1 MQLNQYQDPDRLTD
15 DKDWATHVHAR
26 EVSERRADGLCMDT
40 LSGSTKLRRKASI
53 PSVSQFRGAS
63 EAVPKLP
70 VSSQTNPD
78 DKQNGRNNTSGPEP
92 QASEGFNQDASPYVV
107 TAAERSSP
115 EVVRRFEYTWETLL
129 CQPSDVRIT
138 RSQSFNWDDPEYK
151 KPNGKTRSF
160 TLASGKQGRVNR
172 TVRSKSL
179 RGYTHRDLAALG
191 VAETAPFDKTV
202 ISAKRRD
209 ENTKGIKSKKSPKTQ
224 KTVTE
229 PGIEVTKPECTAKN
243 KKIKRSGSAP
253 SARPREKVANTDVE
267 GSLSRRL
274 SSRWI
279 PDPDYQAVSMEELVS
294 AAQQQ
299 VKATR
304 NDNVCVVEIHNVPRD
319 RDSKASRLGGI
330 AASQVRDRSLSASI
344 LQSSRCHENQTNCST
359 TVDVKTLPIPGVAKR
374 VPTLLPN
381 NQSPDKNEETNL
393 YIKNTHERVLS
404 VKNRIQNL
412 ETRVVNVQPNTSHPQ
427 VTDSTRDY
435 TVDIAAPLTID
446 INNNSQTLPSWTQ
459 KQTAREEGNKPNIE
473 SNQAGQPSLKPK
485 PEVRSIGK
493 LTLVKH
499 TETPARGGNPEISP
513 KNPTRE
519 DPAKRFKNAP
529 PIQMRQL
536 TDTSSPRNVT
546 LLVRNYNEQTENDT
560 SHVPC
565 SAPPP
570 PPPPPPA
577 PLTVDSRSSRQ
588 VLGNEVKITI
598 APKDSQD
605 AISVLK
611 DANVPI
617 ARDTDTLE
625 ERKKTWKREQI
636 LDQLHSARARNGNQS
651 YIFGTG
657 MAYQSCM
664 PELQNKLKQLALA
677 K

>member
-1 MQLNQYQDPDRLTD
+1 MQLNQYQDPERLTD

-26 EVSERRADGLCMDT
+26 ELSERRADGLCMDT
-40 LSGSTKLRRKASI
+40 LSGSTKFRRKVSI
-53 PSVSQFRGAS
+53 PSVSQFQGAS
-63 EAVPKLP
+63 EVVPKPP
-70 VSSQTNPD
+70 VSLQNNPD

-92 QASEGFNQDASPYVV
+92 QASEGFNQDASPYIVA
-107 TAAERSSP
+107 AAERSSP
-115 EVVRRFEYTWETLL
+115 EVVRRFEYAWETLL
-129 CQPSDVRIT
+129 CQPSDLRIR

-151 KPNGKTRSF
+151 KPNGKPRSF
-160 TLASGKQGRVNR
+160 TLASDKQGRVER

-179 RGYTHRDLAALG
+179 RGHTHRELAALG
-191 VAETAPFDKTV
+191 ATAPFDKTV

-209 ENTKGIKSKKSPKTQ
+209 ENTKRIKSKKSPKTQ
-224 KTVTE
+224 RTATE
-229 PGIEVTKPECTAKN
+229 PGIEVTKPECTTKN

-253 SARPREKVANTDVE
+253 PARARERVANTDVE

-330 AASQVRDRSLSASI
+330 AASQVRHRSSSASI
-344 LQSSRCHENQTNCST
+344 LQSSRSHENQTYCST
-359 TVDVKTLPIPGVAKR
+359 TVDVKTLPIPGAAKR
-374 VPTLLPN
+374 VPTVLPN
-381 NQSPDKNEETNL
+381 NQSSDKNEETNL
-393 YIKNTHERVLS
+393 SIKNTHERDLS

-412 ETRVVNVQPNTSHPQ
+412 ETQVVDVQPNTSHSQ

-435 TVDIAAPLTID
+435 KADIGAPLTID
-446 INNNSQTLPSWTQ
+446 INNNSHTLPSWRE

-473 SNQAGQPSLKPK
+473 SNQAGQPSLKTK

-499 TETPARGGNPEISP
+499 TETPTRGGNPEIST

-519 DPAKRFKNAP
+519 DLAKRFKNAP
-529 PIQMRQL
+529 SIQMRQL
-536 TDTSSPRNVT
+536 TDPSSPRNVT
-546 LLVRNYNEQTENDT
+546 LLVRNSNEQRENDT
-560 SHVPC
+560 SHLPC

-570 PPPPPPA
+570 PP
-577 PLTVDSRSSRQ
+577 LTVNSRSSRQ

-598 APKDSQD
+598 TPKDSQD

-636 LDQLHSARARNGNQS
+636 MDQLHSARARNGNQS

-657 MAYQSCM
+657 LAYQSCM
-664 PELQNKLKQLALA
+664 PELQNKLKQLTLA